1 MKEIFIKYQKD
12 HQLEHLRTVQQF
24 QKKEAVLAEFDSRY
38 DEIMKFTLL
47 KILAG
52 NSDRIFF
59 KSSVSEFKKSLPLIH
74 KLKKININHLCL
86 SIPLIKPSEDIV
98 PLELTRDSFPLEKS
112 PAFKIFHE
120 LTNLYSKDFTI
131 ACEIVLKPDAI
142 GALFSTLIGLCEINV
157 PMVVLNPNEL
167 DIELHAQ
174 QILEALKLYRMYGDK
189 KMAIYF
195 SPTHPLR
202 EAWNA
207 RTKNI
212 FRGPHYVDIDV
223 SNACTHNCVFCNL
236 YTDKSM
242 EKYKT
247 EGNGKIPEHIKQF
260 MSTKIDREH
269 CLNVI
274 DSLGEDTEIVQFGGA
289 GDPFTH
295 PNIVE
300 FLKATRARNFRVT
313 CFANFAYMTKEII
326 DDLHALT
333 GDIPHSIH
341 FFINLSAGNA
351 KSYVVNRPNQK
362 EDVFHKIVKNMKYA
376 SELVRRD
383 NRGISFTVMSVTN
396 KLNYKDIPELVG
408 LARLVDA
415 FDLWYK
421 PIEIHGKETL
431 EYLISEEEIPEYAR
445 LLKLAVEL
453 SKLLKVQLK
462 DSEVM
467 HSILNQNSEVLK
479 EIEAKYPLE
488 QQIADAISSS
498 ETLKA
503 AFALKVETPIYEC
516 YRLREMFFFE
526 PDYDPKF
533 EKFKKFEPIN
543 LDQYT
548 EKNDI
553 AVQNGGTAA
562 NYYDH
567 HACNIGME
575 YMRIDANSD
584 IIGCCISK
592 YSMGTLKNKTL
603 KEAWFSDNYSAFREK
618 MSNIHIEKF
627 HRKDPEWLFCQQ
639 CPHLTI
645 NMKYQQA
652 LTTKT

>member
-12 HQLEHLRTVQQF
+12 HQLEHLRKVSQF
-24 QKKEAVLAEFDSRY
+24 QKKETVLAELDSRY

-47 KILAG
+47 KILAS

-59 KSSVSEFKKSLPLIH
+59 KSSVEDFKKSLPWMS

-86 SIPLIKPSEDIV
+86 SVPLINPEINSI
-98 PLELTRDSFPLEKS
+98 PLELTRDSFPHDKS

-120 LTNLYSKDFTI
+120 LTNLYAKDFSI
-131 ACEIVLKPDAI
+131 ACEIVLKPDAL
-142 GALFSTLIGLCEINV
+142 GVLFTTLLGLSNLKV
-157 PMVVLNPNEL
+157 PMVILNPNEVL
-167 DIELHAQ
+167 LEEDAHKIA
-174 QILEALKLYRMYGDK
+174 EALKLYRMYGDK
-189 KMAIYF
+189 NMSIYF
-195 SPTHPLR
+195 SPTHPMR
-202 EAWNA
+202 ESWNA
-207 RTKNI
+207 RTQNI

-242 EKYKT
+242 EKYKAD
-247 EGNGKIPEHIKQF
+247 GNGKIPDHIKQF

-274 DSLGEDTEIVQFGGA
+274 ESLGEDTEIVQFGGA

-295 PNIVE
+295 PHIVE
-300 FLKATRARNFRVT
+300 FLKAARARNFRVT
-313 CFANFAYMTKEII
+313 CFANFAYMTKDII
-326 DDLHALT
+326 EELHSLT
-333 GDIPHSIH
+333 GDVPHSIH
-341 FFINLSAGNA
+341 FFINLSAANA
-351 KSYVVNRPNQK
+351 KSYVINRPNQK
-362 EDVFHKIVKNMKYA
+362 EEVFHKIVKHMSYA

-383 NRGISFTVMSVTN
+383 SRGISFTVMSVTN

-408 LARLVDA
+408 LAKLVDA

-431 EYLISEEEIPEYAR
+431 AYLISEEEIPEYVR
-445 LLKLAVEL
+445 LLNVAVEL
-453 SKLLKVQLK
+453 ASRLKVQLK
-462 DSEVM
+462 DAEVV
-467 HSILNQNSEVLK
+467 HSILNQNADILL
-479 EIEAKYPLE
+479 EIEKTYPLE
-488 QQIADAISSS
+488 NQIEDTIAGS
-498 ETLKA
+498 ETLRA
-503 AFALKVETPIYEC
+503 AFARADVTPIYHC
-516 YRLREMFFFE
+516 YKLKEVFFFE
-526 PDYDPKF
+526 PEYDPKF
-533 EKFKKFEPIN
+533 EKYKIFEPIN
-543 LDQYT
+543 LDLYT

-553 AVQNGGTAA
+553 AVQNGGTSA

-584 IIGCCISK
+584 ILGCCISK

-618 MSNIHIEKF
+618 MSRIHTEKF
-627 HRKDPEWLFCQQ
+627 HRQDPEWLFCQQ

-652 LTTKT
+652 LTFKK